1 MRAVPPSVE
10 PPRLQSQGARRRLPR
25 VALAITSLGLVVTAI
40 WWLNAGT
47 PLPGRSR
54 TSDGAGGYVA
64 FAVPANHSALA
75 GVPAP
80 KIGAPAPDFTL
91 PGLDG
96 TPVRLSDL
104 RGKTVLINFWAT
116 WCGPC
121 RKEFPEL
128 VKLAQQ
134 QGDRG
139 LVVLAVDVS
148 ESRDYVAR
156 FAQEFGATFP
166 IVLDSDS
173 NVVQSYRLIG
183 LPTSLFVDRDGV
195 LRAQQLGPLT
205 EANLTAKLGQAGLHL
220 SIGR

>member
-1 MRAVPPSVE
+1 M
-10 PPRLQSQGARRRLPR
+10 
-25 VALAITSLGLVVTAI
+25 ALAITTLVLVVIAI

-54 TSDGAGGYVA
+54 TSDATGQAVSDGAGGYVA
-64 FAVPANHSALA
+64 FAVPANHSTLA
-75 GVPAP
+75 SVPAP
-80 KIGAPAPDFTL
+80 KIGALAPDFTL

-128 VKLAQQ
+128 VKLVQQ

-148 ESRDYVAR
+148 ESRDDVAR

-173 NVVQSYRLIG
+173 SVVQSYRLIG
-183 LPTSLFVDRDGV
+183 LPTSLFVDRDGI
-195 LRAQQLGPLT
+195 LRAQQLGPLS
-205 EANLTAKLGQAGLHL
+205 EASLTAKLGQAGLHL

>member
-1 MRAVPPSVE
+1 
-10 PPRLQSQGARRRLPR
+10 
-25 VALAITSLGLVVTAI
+25 VALAITTLVLVVIAI

-54 TSDGAGGYVA
+54 TSDATGQAVSDGAGGYVA
-64 FAVPANHSALA
+64 FAVPANHSTLA
-75 GVPAP
+75 SVPAP
-80 KIGAPAPDFTL
+80 KIGALAPDFTL

-128 VKLAQQ
+128 VKLVQQ

-148 ESRDYVAR
+148 ESRDDVAR

-173 NVVQSYRLIG
+173 SVVQSYRLIG
-183 LPTSLFVDRDGV
+183 LPTSLFVDRDGI
-195 LRAQQLGPLT
+195 LRAQQLGPLS
-205 EANLTAKLGQAGLHL
+205 EASLTAKLGQAGLHL

>member
-10 PPRLQSQGARRRLPR
+10 PPRLQSLGARRRLPR
-25 VALAITSLGLVVTAI
+25 VALAITTLGLVVTAI

-64 FAVPANHSALA
+64 FAVPANHSSLA

-134 QGDRG
+134 HGDRG
-139 LVVLAVDVS
+139 LVVLAVNVS
-148 ESRDYVAR
+148 ESRDDVAH

>member
-1 MRAVPPSVE
+1 M
-10 PPRLQSQGARRRLPR
+10 QSQGARRRLPR
-25 VALAITSLGLVVTAI
+25 VALAITTLVLVVIAI

-54 TSDGAGGYVA
+54 TSDATGQAVSDGAGGYVA
-64 FAVPANHSALA
+64 FAVPANHSTLA
-75 GVPAP
+75 SVPAP
-80 KIGAPAPDFTL
+80 KIGALAPDFTL

-128 VKLAQQ
+128 VKLVQQ

-148 ESRDYVAR
+148 ESRDDVAR

-173 NVVQSYRLIG
+173 SVVQSYRLIG
-183 LPTSLFVDRDGV
+183 LPTSLFVDRDGI
-195 LRAQQLGPLT
+195 LRAQQLGPLS
-205 EANLTAKLGQAGLHL
+205 EASLTAKLGQAGLHL